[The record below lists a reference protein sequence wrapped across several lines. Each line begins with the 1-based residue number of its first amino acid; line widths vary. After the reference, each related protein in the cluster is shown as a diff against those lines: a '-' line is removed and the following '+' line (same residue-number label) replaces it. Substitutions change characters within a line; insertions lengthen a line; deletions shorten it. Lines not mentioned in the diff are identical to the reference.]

1 MGARFTSLDASLT
14 PVLRETAKRGLLYV
28 DDGSSPRSLAS
39 QIAGANS
46 MAFARAD
53 LVLDA
58 VPTPVEIDRALARL
72 EAAANE
78 RGFAIGMANALP
90 AVIERLAAWVKA
102 IESRGFV
109 LVPVTAVAVK
119 PKSS

>member
-1 MGARFTSLDASLT
+1 
-14 PVLRETAKRGLLYV
+14 
-28 DDGSSPRSLAS
+28 
-39 QIAGANS
+39 
-46 MAFARAD
+46 
-53 LVLDA
+53 
-58 VPTPVEIDRALARL
+58 
-72 EAAANE
+72 
-78 RGFAIGMANALP
+78 LP